1 MGGLEEAIFE
11 ILDFKPTDDEKKFI
25 AVVKHPN
32 GTLNDS
38 TSPVDREL
46 LLGLNWV

>member
-1 MGGLEEAIFE
+1 MGGLEEAVFE
-11 ILDFKPTDDEKKFI
+11 ILDFKVTDDEKKFI
-25 AVVKHPN
+25 AVIKHPN

-38 TSPVDREL
+38 TSPIDKKL